1 MEEFVEPI
9 AFNDGEGYE
18 KFMGRWSRVAGS
30 LFLDWLALPSG
41 LRWLDVGCGTGAFTE
56 TIQKRC
62 SPSELVAVDPAETQV
77 AYAKSRYG
85 SLGIDFRVVDARS
98 LPFESQNFDAAVSA
112 LVINFIPD
120 REKAI
125 AEMKRVTRTDGI
137 VAAYVW
143 DFAGKRGPGMQYLN
157 AALAKVTGR
166 STSGAVYPESTTL
179 ESLVGLFE
187 SVGLSEASSRP
198 IDIQIIFSD
207 FDDYW
212 ISNATRLGSAAVT
225 AINSLDEAKK
235 QEVQRV
241 LRETLPLDDQGRVS
255 YSARVNAVRGI
266 A

>member
-1 MEEFVEPI
+1 LTEQ
-9 AFNDGEGYE
+9 GYE
-18 KFMGRWSRVAGS
+18 KFMGRWSRAAGTV
-30 LFLDWLALPSG
+30 FLDWLALPSG

-77 AYAKSRYG
+77 AYAQSCYG

-120 REKAI
+120 REKAV
-125 AEMKRVTRTDGI
+125 AEMKRVTRTGGI

-143 DFAGKRGPGMQYLN
+143 DFAGERGPVEHLN

-166 STSGAVYPESTTL
+166 STSAAIYPESTTV
-179 ESLVGLFE
+179 ESLEGLFK
-187 SVGLSEASSRP
+187 SVGLAEVASRP
-198 IDIQIIFSD
+198 IDIQLIFSD

-212 ISNATRLGSAAVT
+212 TSNATRLGSVAVKV
-225 AINSLDEAKK
+225 INSLNEAKK
-235 QEVQRV
+235 QEVQQL
-241 LRETLPLDDQGRVS
+241 LRATLPLDNQGLVS